1 LRLQDIADRLEC
13 RLEGD
18 GAIEISRIAGIQHAT
33 RGDLTFV
40 GNAKYADHL
49 AATGA
54 SAAIVATRATYPAPS
69 TCALLRCD
77 DPYTAFARALGLFVQ
92 VTGPSR
98 GVDRLSAIAPD
109 AQIGADVSIGPF
121 VSVGERASIGARTI
135 LYPGVVVGAGAR
147 VGDDCIVHPHVSIRD
162 RVVVGSRVVLQSG
175 VVVGSDGFGF
185 ATQKDG
191 THLKIPQQAAVVIE
205 DDVEIGANSTIDRPA
220 VGETRI
226 GAGTKIDNL
235 VHVAH
240 GVTIGRRVLIAAQSG
255 IAGSATLGDAVMIAG
270 QSGVAGHLDV
280 GPRVKIGAKSAVLQ
294 PVEADGFVTGIPAI
308 DHSEWRKASVI
319 FRQLPSLKKRVDELQ
334 QRIAELEEEL
344 AKCRDPND
352 G

>member
-1 LRLQDIADRLEC
+1 MRLQDIADRLGC

-18 GAIEISRIAGIQHAT
+18 GAIDIARVAGIQHAA

-40 GNAKYADHL
+40 ANAKYAEQL
-49 AATGA
+49 AATRA
-54 SAAIVATRATYPAPS
+54 SAAIVASTATHAAPAG
-69 TCALLRCD
+69 CALLRCD

-92 VTGPSR
+92 ATPPAK
-98 GVDRLSAIAPD
+98 GVDRLSSIASD
-109 AQIGADVSIGPF
+109 ANIGADVSIGPF
-121 VSVGERASIGARTI
+121 VTVGGGASIGARTI
-135 LYPGVVVGAGAR
+135 VYPSVVIGPGAR
-147 VGDDCIVHPHVSIRD
+147 IGDDCVIHPHVAIRD
-162 RVVVGSRVVLQSG
+162 RVVVGNRVILQNG

-191 THLKIPQQAAVVIE
+191 SHLKIPQHAAVVIE
-205 DDVEIGANSTIDRPA
+205 DDVEIGANSAIDRPA

-240 GVTIGRRVLIAAQSG
+240 GVTIGRHVLIAAQAG
-255 IAGSATLGDAVMIAG
+255 IAGSATIGDAVMMAG
-270 QSGVAGHLDV
+270 QSGVAGHLDI

-294 PVEADGFVTGIPAI
+294 SIEADGFATGIPAI

-344 AKCRDPND
+344 VRCRDPKD